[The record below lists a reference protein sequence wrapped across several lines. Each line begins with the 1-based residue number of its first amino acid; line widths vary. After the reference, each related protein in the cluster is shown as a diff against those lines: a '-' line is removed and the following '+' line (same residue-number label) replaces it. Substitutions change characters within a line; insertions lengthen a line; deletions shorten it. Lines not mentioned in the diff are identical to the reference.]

1 MSCNIEDVWKV
12 EQEILDVFH
21 KVCVDN
27 NLKYSIAYGTLLG
40 AVRHKGFIPW
50 DDDIDVIMPREDYEK
65 LRTLWVKNAPKEY
78 IFQDYYTDK
87 NYINNFAKIRKDKTA
102 FVQSEKEKDFNYHKG
117 IFIDIFPADRVPNSS
132 MSRKIQKLYVAINLL
147 CAHGYTSGSKGAMG
161 IFEKILLKSSEKTRL
176 KRRNKAEIKIRKYN
190 NNKSLNYMFA
200 CTMQDINVI
209 YPSNLFDNLVT
220 VNFNGKDYLSVKNID
235 GFLTIAYGDYMKLP
249 PEEERVWKHHPI
261 MVDFEHNYEEI
272 K

>member
-1 MSCNIEDVWKV
+1 
-12 EQEILDVFH
+12 
-21 KVCVDN
+21 
-27 NLKYSIAYGTLLG
+27 
-40 AVRHKGFIPW
+40 
-50 DDDIDVIMPREDYEK
+50 
-65 LRTLWVKNAPKEY
+65 
-78 IFQDYYTDK
+78 
-87 NYINNFAKIRKDKTA
+87 
-102 FVQSEKEKDFNYHKG
+102 
-117 IFIDIFPADRVPNSS
+117 
-132 MSRKIQKLYVAINLL
+132 
-147 CAHGYTSGSKGAMG
+147 MG
-161 IFEKILLKSSEKTRL
+161 IFEKILLNSSEKTRL

-220 VNFNGKDYLSVKNID
+220 VNFNEKDYLSVKNID
-235 GFLTIAYGDYMKLP
+235 EFLTIAYGDYMKLP

>member
-65 LRTLWVKNAPKEY
+65 LRTLWVKNAPKKY

-117 IFIDIFPADRVPNSS
+117 IFIDVFPADRVPNSS
-132 MSRKIQKLYVAINLL
+132 MSRKFKSCMWQLTCCMHMDIQVAVKVLWEYL
-147 CAHGYTSGSKGAMG
+147 
-161 IFEKILLKSSEKTRL
+161 
-176 KRRNKAEIKIRKYN
+176 RKYC
-190 NNKSLNYMFA
+190 LI
-200 CTMQDINVI
+200 Q
-209 YPSNLFDNLVT
+209 
-220 VNFNGKDYLSVKNID
+220 VKRQ
-235 GFLTIAYGDYMKLP
+235 G
-249 PEEERVWKHHPI
+249 
-261 MVDFEHNYEEI
+261 
-272 K
+272 